1 MYSLTDHVKGLFQ
14 SLPWGVQMTITPTEG
29 DPIAVTD
36 ENLVMGTLT
45 VDRYVSTGTGLPVGT
60 AAAGE
65 LSFTIEN
72 HEGEFDGVTFAGA
85 EINLS
90 FTVTDPSDDSVYPLP
105 FGIYTIDEAP
115 RILATITITALDR
128 MVQFDRSLDG
138 MTDLTIGQI
147 RFSYPC
153 SVDTMV
159 QFLCVLCGVS
169 RTSVIADLANL
180 PNRTGYSINAAPEED
195 YTARQMLGFCCQ
207 ILGCNAQFDRLGNLR
222 LLPYSTST
230 PSVSIDETVRFSSD
244 LLEDITVTGVSVS
257 STDNN
262 DSMTGEEGYV
272 LEIKDNPLI
281 QHDPDALNVD
291 ALVGLTFSPFSA
303 EVIAM
308 PWMDCMDSMIFSKNG
323 ENHTVYITKMT
334 QTVNANTA
342 IEGTGKSETRQGYA
356 SIDPLTVREQ
366 QILRNIRTRA
376 SEAVTEAEQNAINF
390 AQIIGNALGLY
401 DNSRQNAD
409 GSTSYYFSDRETL
422 EDSSVIYTFNANGFA
437 FTTTGWNDGDPHFT
451 YGVVN
456 MAAGASAIFT
466 FLQAH
471 AIKGEWIEAGTIH
484 SNNITISPNDEFSG
498 GNTLSGIIES
508 ETASTTQTANENAAE
523 INRQAQYIVIG
534 ELNGKVSGITQS
546 TTGIAIGQQDGSG
559 NLVPYALFV
568 KDRLSFFDDNQQEVA
583 WISDAELHI
592 TRARITHSLSIGG
605 YEIDANYDD
614 ANNPGRLTI
623 RWVGVKN

>member
-29 DPIAVTD
+29 DPIVVTD

-45 VDRYVSTGTGLPVGT
+45 VDRYVSTGAGLPVGT

-72 HEGEFDGVTFAGA
+72 REGEYDGVTFAGA

-90 FTVTDPSDDSVYPLP
+90 FTVTDPSDDSVYTMP

-115 RILATITITALDR
+115 RILETITITALDR

-138 MTDLTIGQI
+138 MNDLTIGQI

-222 LLPYSTST
+222 LLPYSTAT

-308 PWMDCMDSMIFSKNG
+308 PWLDCMDSMTFTKNG
-323 ENHTVYITKMT
+323 ENHTVYVTKMT

-376 SEAVTEAEQNAINF
+376 SEAVTEAENNAINF
-390 AQIIGNALGLY
+390 SQIIGNALGLY
-401 DNSRQNAD
+401 TNSIDNSD
-409 GSTSYYFSDRETL
+409 GSTSYYFSDKETL
-422 EDSSVIYTFNANGFA
+422 ADSSVIYTFNANGFA
-437 FTTTGWNDGDPHFT
+437 WTDDWNNGNPT
-451 YGVVN
+451 WYGGVSS
-456 MAAGASAIFT
+456 MGAASSAIFT
-466 FLQAH
+466 FLQANQ
-471 AIKGEWIEAGTIH
+471 ISGEWIQAGTIDA
-484 SNNITISPNDEFSG
+484 SQIVVTANSPFSG

-523 INRQAQYIVIG
+523 ITRQAQYIVIG
-534 ELNGKVSGITQS
+534 ELNGKVSGITQN
-546 TTGIAIGQQDGSG
+546 TTGIAIGQQDGNG

>member
-14 SLPWGVQMTITPTEG
+14 SLPWGVQMTITPIEG
-29 DPIAVTD
+29 DPIVVTD
-36 ENLVMGTLT
+36 ANLVMGSLT

-72 HEGEFDGVTFAGA
+72 HKGEYDGVTFAGA

-90 FTVTDPSDDSVYPLP
+90 FTVTDPSDDSVYTLP
-105 FGIYTIDEAP
+105 FGIFTIDEAP
-115 RILATITITALDR
+115 RILSTITITALDR
-128 MVQFDRSLDG
+128 MVMFDRSLDG
-138 MTDLTIGQI
+138 IYDLGLT
-147 RFSYPC
+147 YPC
-153 SVDTMV
+153 SVRTLV
-159 QFLCVLCGVS
+159 IYLCQHCGVS
-169 RTSVIADLANL
+169 TTSVVADLNSL
-180 PNRTGYSINAAPEED
+180 PNQTGYSIRTAPEED

-222 LLPYSTST
+222 LLPYSTAT

-244 LLEDITVTGVSVS
+244 LLEDVSVTGVSVS

-308 PWMDCMDSMIFSKNG
+308 PWLDCMDSMTFTKNG
-323 ENHTVYITKMT
+323 ENHTVYVTKMT

-376 SEAVTEAEQNAINF
+376 SEAVTEAENNAINF
-390 AQIIGNALGLY
+390 SQIIGNALGLY
-401 DNSRQNAD
+401 TNSIDNSD
-409 GSTSYYFSDRETL
+409 GSTSYYFSDKETL
-422 EDSSVIYTFNANGFA
+422 ADSSVIYTFNANGFA
-437 FTTTGWNDGDPHFT
+437 WTDDWNNGNPT
-451 YGVVN
+451 WYGGVAS
-456 MAAGASAIFT
+456 MGAASSAIFT
-466 FLQAH
+466 FLQANQ
-471 AIKGEWIEAGTIH
+471 ISGEWIQAGTIDA
-484 SNNITISPNDEFSG
+484 SQIVVTANSPFSG

-508 ETASTTQTANENAAE
+508 ETASTTATANENAAE

-534 ELNGKVSGITQS
+534 ELNGKVSGITQN
-546 TTGIAIGQQDGSG
+546 TTGIAIGQQDGNG

>member
-14 SLPWGVQMTITPTEG
+14 TLPWGVQMTITPTEG
-29 DPIAVTD
+29 DPIVVTD
-36 ENLVMGTLT
+36 ENLVMGSLT

-72 HEGEFDGVTFAGA
+72 HEGEYDGVTFAGA

-90 FTVTDPSDDSVYPLP
+90 FTVTDPSDNNVYTLP

-138 MTDLTIGQI
+138 MNDLTIGQI

-230 PSVSIDETVRFSSD
+230 PTVSIDETVRFSSD

-281 QHDPDALNVD
+281 QHDPNALNVD

-303 EVIAM
+303 EVMAM

-390 AQIIGNALGLY
+390 SQIIGNALGLY
-401 DNSRQNAD
+401 TNSIDNSD
-409 GSTSYYFSDRETL
+409 GSTSYYFSDKETL
-422 EDSSVIYTFNANGFA
+422 ADSSVIYTFNANGFA
-437 FTTTGWNDGDPHFT
+437 WTDDWNNGNPT
-451 YGVVN
+451 WNGGVAS
-456 MAAGASAIFT
+456 MGAASSAIFT
-466 FLQAH
+466 FLQANQ
-471 AIKGEWIEAGTIH
+471 ISGEWIQAGTIDA
-484 SNNITISPNDEFSG
+484 SQIVVTANSPFSG

-508 ETASTTQTANENAAE
+508 ETASTTATANENAAE

-534 ELNGKVSGITQS
+534 ELNGKVSGITQN
-546 TTGIAIGQQDGSG
+546 TTGIAIGQQDGNG

-592 TRARITHSLSIGG
+592 TRARITHTLSIGG